1 MKLKNTM
8 RTEKKIDI
16 KATYCMHI
24 SILLEMSRIGQFLE
38 TEIRLVV
45 TSLLAMQETPV

>member
-1 MKLKNTM
+1 M
-8 RTEKKIDI
+8 
-16 KATYCMHI
+16 YI

-45 TSLLAMQETPV
+45 KSLPVMQETPV